1 MDFREKRRKKLLFEL
16 SNATDSSKEEISAL
30 RFQREKDSK
39 RVTGHSSYCSST
51 GVVPDG
57 CSTFTLKEPPV
68 RSHETRIIPDG
79 VGTSP
84 EA

>member
-1 MDFREKRRKKLLFEL
+1 MDFRENRREKLLFEL
-16 SNATDSSKEEISAL
+16 SNAADSSKEGISAL

-57 CSTFTLKEPPV
+57 CYSIGNSFSAEWETVLAKIVTLVK
-68 RSHETRIIPDG
+68 TDYK
-79 VGTSP
+79 
-84 EA
+84 